1 MRHFTGIKPQDIAIL
16 LKLVTLGNNKWR
28 HIDLAEAL
36 GLSQTEISFA
46 MDRCRTAGFIDA
58 DKKTVIKPALLEFLI
73 HGLKYVFPAKPGP
86 VGRGIPTAH
95 SAPPLSR
102 LIVAANDDHYVWPN
116 EEEGKVRGQAIEPLY
131 PNAPLAAITD
141 NKLYELLALADTV
154 RTARH
159 REHAL
164 ALREL
169 ECRINKA
176 MAEPD
181 PQAELTAELP
191 LEWGFNS
198 APRPA
203 APARKRKLLL

>member
-141 NKLYELLALADTV
+141 NKLYELLALFDAL
-154 RTARH
+154 RIGKARE
-159 REHAL
+159 RGMAL
-164 ALREL
+164 ARLQAL
-169 ECRINKA
+169 I
-176 MAEPD
+176 D
-181 PQAELTAELP
+181 PSPPE
-191 LEWGFNS
+191 N
-198 APRPA
+198 
-203 APARKRKLLL
+203 